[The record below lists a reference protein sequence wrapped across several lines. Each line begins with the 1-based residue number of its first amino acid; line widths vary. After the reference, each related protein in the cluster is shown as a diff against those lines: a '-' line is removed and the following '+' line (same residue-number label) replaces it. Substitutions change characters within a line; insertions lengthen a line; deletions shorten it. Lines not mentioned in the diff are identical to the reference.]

1 MGLCD
6 VQATEADIVP
16 GDQMDI
22 FPYAFVDEAG
32 SPVPAEAVGCFA
44 HIRICGNALLRD
56 GLHLHDGGEFDVHRL
71 YLRQQGSDGR
81 MEHDAQL
88 VRTGM
93 EQRLR
98 VGSPG
103 AEHVVRLEEWL
114 TVYGHLA

>member
-71 YLRQQGSDGR
+71 YLRQQGSDGVPA
-81 MEHDAQL
+81 EAPTFANGPHGTGLGKGDAALDQWPNL
-88 VRTGM
+88 L
-93 EQRLR
+93 ENWLR
-98 VGSPG
+98 AQG
-103 AEHVVRLEEWL
+103 
-114 TVYGHLA
+114 